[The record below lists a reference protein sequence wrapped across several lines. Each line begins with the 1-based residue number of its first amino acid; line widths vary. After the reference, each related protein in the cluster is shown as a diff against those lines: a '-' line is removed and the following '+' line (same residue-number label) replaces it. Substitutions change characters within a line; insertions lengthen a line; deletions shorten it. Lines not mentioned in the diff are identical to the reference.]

1 MIKKRIVLILAG
13 VLLAGTLGVL
23 ANLFLIGEPVDGEQL
38 ICTVSLEGPN
48 LCVQV
53 ETAESGMALRGW
65 KQRQE
70 GGSLSLTARKVPVS
84 SFFSEGSHTFVVGTQ
99 SIDRVLVGGKVVW
112 EKE

>member
-1 MIKKRIVLILAG
+1 MKKRMLLILAG
-13 VLLAGTLGVL
+13 VLLLGALGIL

-70 GGSLSLTARKVPVS
+70 GKTLYLTARKVPVS
-84 SFFSEGSHTFVVGTQ
+84 AFFSEGSSTFVLGTE
-99 SIDRVLVGGKVVW
+99 SMDRVLVGGKVVW